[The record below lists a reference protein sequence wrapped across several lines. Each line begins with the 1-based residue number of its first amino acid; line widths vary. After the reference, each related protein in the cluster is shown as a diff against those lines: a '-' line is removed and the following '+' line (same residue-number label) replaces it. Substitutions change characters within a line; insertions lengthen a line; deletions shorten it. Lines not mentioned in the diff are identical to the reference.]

1 MQTMH
6 YAQTDTADTGTL
18 RTEVVSAADNL
29 PIEGAR
35 IQISYS
41 GDPSQQIEEV
51 STDESGMSEAVALN
65 TPPLEYSMSPG
76 GEHELLQQIIK
87 K

>member
-18 RTEVVSAADNL
+18 RTEVVSTTDNL
-29 PIEGAR
+29 PIKGAK

-51 STDESGMSEAVALN
+51 STDESGMSEAITLN

-76 GEHELLQQIIK
+76 GKHELLQQIIK

>member
-6 YAQTDTADTGTL
+6 YAQTDTADTGRL
-18 RTEVVSAADNL
+18 RTEVVSMNDNL
-29 PIEGAR
+29 PIKGAR

-41 GDPSQQIEEV
+41 GDPTQQIEEV
-51 STDESGMSEAVALN
+51 DTDESGMSEAIALS

-76 GEHELLQQIIK
+76 GKHELLQHLIK